1 MTTSENINEFAAALA
16 KAQSEMRNA
25 TLNKVNPHFRSK
37 YADLSEIRNAV
48 TPALSK
54 HGLAAV
60 QMLRRSEG
68 ALEVVTRLV
77 HASGQWVE
85 SVFPIPQD
93 VSKPQAMGS
102 AITYGRRYTL
112 AAICNISADED
123 DDAEAAQE
131 HGKTAPAPVPVA
143 KAYDRNPIVRQAYD
157 ELTKGIRMCRDTG
170 TMEDLVLY
178 WKNNQPKI
186 KALPADWL
194 ATLEEEKEAAKESLE
209 AKAA

>member
-1 MTTSENINEFAAALA
+1 MNSDSLNEFAAALA
-16 KAQSEMRNA
+16 KAQGDMRNA
-25 TLNKVNPHFRSK
+25 TLNKVNPHFKSK

-60 QMLRRSEG
+60 QMLRRSDG
-68 ALEVVTRLV
+68 VLEVVTRLV
-77 HASGQWVE
+77 HASGQWME

-131 HGKTAPAPVPVA
+131 NGKAAPAPVA

-157 ELTKGIRMCRDTG
+157 DLTKGIRMCRDTG

-194 ATLEEEKEAAKESLE
+194 ATLEEEKEAAKDALE